1 MGSDLVSDDLLPFA
15 QATALLTVLTMAV
28 TDIMARCLFKR
39 PTNIQS
45 SGVINTLI
53 NFSSLNLVL
62 ILAILYNIFVALVFK
77 QFDTLGITPTLGLLC
92 FVLMNKKVRVHICGR
107 AWRQLEMA
115 TVGGGEG
122 LVESLGRFSSRVKPS
137 ADNAGH
143 PMSSPSGTG
152 SGSGAVFTVSSA
164 AAHSQVGLKKG
175 EEEEGRREARP
186 RQAW

>member
-1 MGSDLVSDDLLPFA
+1 
-15 QATALLTVLTMAV
+15 
-28 TDIMARCLFKR
+28 
-39 PTNIQS
+39 
-45 SGVINTLI
+45 
-53 NFSSLNLVL
+53 
-62 ILAILYNIFVALVFK
+62 
-77 QFDTLGITPTLGLLC
+77 
-92 FVLMNKKVRVHICGR
+92 
-107 AWRQLEMA
+107 MA

-122 LVESLGRFSSRVKPS
+122 LVESLGRFSSRVKPI

-175 EEEEGRREARP
+175 EEEEGRRGARP